1 MLSRVIICVVS
12 RFAFV
17 IITPTPFF
25 ILDDSMR
32 DRIPSDGS
40 LRRETRASML
50 QGLKDIYLEE
60 SRSTE
65 AQVAAVV
72 IQPQPPSALDKY
84 LRLLQEDCE
93 VHRALKIEPF
103 LE

>member
-1 MLSRVIICVVS
+1 MVCRKIE
-12 RFAFV
+12 
-17 IITPTPFF
+17 
-25 ILDDSMR
+25 DDAMR

-60 SRSTE
+60 TRSTE
-65 AQVAAVV
+65 PQVSATLVP
-72 IQPQPPSALDKY
+72 PQPPSALDKY

-93 VHRALKIEPF
+93 VHRALKLEPF